1 MIIHSRILFL
11 KSLFR
16 LIRCALYRLVK
27 LIRKMPWNINQPQVC
42 PVISIPLDI
51 PASENRSYKFSR
63 SLALVIRLAIGK
75 DFITFSGVYDESVI
89 VASLDAVIDL
99 DIPVLQWCSNSFNL
113 SLDALLNRRKNH
125 P

>member
-1 MIIHSRILFL
+1 MNG
-11 KSLFR
+11 
-16 LIRCALYRLVK
+16 
-27 LIRKMPWNINQPQVC
+27 MPCNDGAQNIG
-42 PVISIPLDI
+42 
-51 PASENRSYKFSR
+51 SYKFSR

>member
-63 SLALVIRLAIGK
+63 PFTFILGLAVGK
-75 DFITFSGVYDESVI
+75 
-89 VASLDAVIDL
+89 
-99 DIPVLQWCSNSFNL
+99 NL
-113 SLDALLNRRKNH
+113 FTLFR
-125 P
+125 